1 MVDMAQKTVL
11 IKKYENRR
19 LYDATN
25 SRYVNL
31 EDVAQILKSGHDV
44 RVVDVASGADI
55 TRLILTQIIVED
67 AKEPGSDFPLD
78 ILRQMVIASGRA
90 SQESALNYMN
100 AMLDIYQ
107 KTYRAM
113 APPINFFEFLERAG
127 TARRA
132 PTETAI
138 HMTPGGEAPEA
149 PQQTRPPTVRPPAG
163 EEANELK
170 QRVAELEKLVAAL
183 VPRKAARKSAARK
196 KK

>member
-1 MVDMAQKTVL
+1 MAQKTVL

-31 EDVAQILKSGHDV
+31 EDVAQILKSGQDV

-127 TARRA
+127 PAHRGPA
-132 PTETAI
+132 EAAKP
-138 HMTPGGEAPEA
+138 MPPGREAMEA
-149 PQQTRPPTVRPPAG
+149 AQQTRPSTVRANSG

-170 QRVAELEKLVAAL
+170 QRVAELEKMIAAL
-183 VPRKAARKSAARK
+183 VPRKAARKRPARK
-196 KK
+196 RK

>member
-1 MVDMAQKTVL
+1 MAQKTVL

-31 EDVAQILKSGHDV
+31 EDVAQILKSGNDV
-44 RVVDVASGADI
+44 RVVDVATGADI

-67 AKEPGSDFPLD
+67 AKAPGSDFPLD
-78 ILRQMVIASGRA
+78 MLRQMVVASGRA

-113 APPINFFEFLERAG
+113 APPLNFFEFLERAG
-127 TARRA
+127 MARGARTEPAVQA
-132 PTETAI
+132 P
-138 HMTPGGEAPEA
+138 PGGEAENA
-149 PQQTRPPTVRPPAG
+149 GQQTRPQPARAAPD
-163 EEANELK
+163 EETNELK
-170 QRVAELEKLVAAL
+170 QRVAELEKLVVSL
-183 VPRKAARKSAARK
+183 VPRKTARKRPARK

>member
-1 MVDMAQKTVL
+1 MAQKTVL

-44 RVVDVASGADI
+44 RVVDVATGADI

-67 AKEPGSDFPLD
+67 AKTPGSEFPLD
-78 ILRQMVIASGRA
+78 MLRQMVIASGRA

-127 TARRA
+127 MPRGARRQPEVQMA
-132 PTETAI
+132 PGREAEEAVQQTHPLRA
-138 HMTPGGEAPEA
+138 TPG
-149 PQQTRPPTVRPPAG
+149 
-163 EEANELK
+163 EERDELK
-170 QRVAELEKLVAAL
+170 QRVVELEKLVASL
-183 VPRKAARKSAARK
+183 VPRQAARKRPARK

>member
-1 MVDMAQKTVL
+1 MAQKTVL

-31 EDVAQILKSGHDV
+31 EDVARILKSGNDV
-44 RVVDVASGADI
+44 RVVDAATGTDI

-67 AKEPGSDFPLD
+67 AKAPDSDFPLD
-78 ILRQMVIASGRA
+78 MLRQMVIASGRA

-100 AMLDIYQ
+100 TMFDIYQ

-113 APPINFFEFLERAG
+113 APPFNFFDFLERAG
-127 TARRA
+127 MAGARTGPEGQAPPGRA
-132 PTETAI
+132 TEDA
-138 HMTPGGEAPEA
+138 TPH
-149 PQQTRPPTVRPPAG
+149 TPPAPARAAAA
-163 EEANELK
+163 EETGDLK
-170 QRVAELEKLVAAL
+170 QRVAELEKLVASFA
-183 VPRKAARKSAARK
+183 PRKAARKRPARK

>member
-1 MVDMAQKTVL
+1 MAQKTVL

-31 EDVAQILKSGHDV
+31 EDVAQILKSGNDV

-127 TARRA
+127 TGRHA
-132 PTETAI
+132 PTESAI
-138 HMTPGGEAPEA
+138 HRTPSADGRDAT
-149 PQQTRPPTVRPPAG
+149 QQTRPAAVRPAPG
-163 EEANELK
+163 EDATELK
-170 QRVAELEKLVAAL
+170 QRVAELEKLVAVL
-183 VPRKAARKSAARK
+183 VPRKSARKRPQRK